1 MREEANL
8 VILGAGLAG
17 AASAWALSRSG
28 VEDIVVLEREIAP
41 ARMRAR
47 KTRPWSARWST
58 SRP

>member
-41 ARMRAR
+41 GTHASAQ
-47 KTRPWSARWST
+47 TRPWSARWST